1 MIDDFGGE
9 VGILFRIVDQ
19 EGDLRQGDFFAGH
32 QEAGGRGEPGAKEFK
47 HGKPFEKQRCS
58 ECLRQSWIP

>member
-19 EGDLRQGDFFAGH
+19 ESDLGQGDSFVGH
-32 QEAGGRGEPGAKEFK
+32 MEAGGRGEPGAKEFK
-47 HGKPFEKQRCS
+47 HGEPFEKKKCS
-58 ECLRQSWIP
+58 ESLRERWIP